1 MSRNQRTLLFLSG
14 CATIF
19 WVKLFPEDLN
29 TWWSFYELYELTLH
43 DINVRIWKQL
53 LQICHK
59 SRLSVYTPLVS
70 QWIVKCDSGL
80 NDKYC
85 IGLYSGC
92 CMFLFSLNSISKE
105 SFKVGL
111 KCLPWRW
118 RWYVRMKN
126 HCICT
131 RLHVVTSYKRIFFMG
146 TIVRP
151 SDLKSRCLNLI
162 FVTEYIFV

>member
-1 MSRNQRTLLFLSG
+1 MSRNQRTLVFTSG
-14 CATIF
+14 CPTIF

-29 TWWSFYELYELTLH
+29 TGWSFHELYELRLH

-59 SRLSVYTPLVS
+59 SGLSVYTPLVS
-70 QWIVKCDSGL
+70 QWNVKSDSGL
-80 NDKYC
+80 NDRYC
-85 IGLYSGC
+85 IGLYSRC
-92 CMFLFSLNSISKE
+92 YMFLFSLNFISKG

-118 RWYVRMKN
+118 RWYVPMKD

-131 RLHVVTSYKRIFFMG
+131 RLHVITSYKRVFFIG
-146 TIVRP
+146 TIVGP
-151 SDLKSRCLNLI
+151 SDLKSSCLNLI